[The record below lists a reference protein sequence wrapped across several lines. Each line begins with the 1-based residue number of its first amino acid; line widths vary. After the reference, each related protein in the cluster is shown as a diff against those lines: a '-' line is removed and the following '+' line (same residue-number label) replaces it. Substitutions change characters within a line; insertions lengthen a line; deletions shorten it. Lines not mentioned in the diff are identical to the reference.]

1 MNVKTIAMIAG
12 FSGLL
17 LSEAETAADAA
28 AAANV
33 VKDGDFSMKQTA
45 PRTFG
50 RWGANLPEG
59 CKVSHDTAD
68 FKSAPQSLCLE
79 SSGKTIAVRQN
90 LPDLKPDTKYKVT
103 FFMKMENIVPTA
115 KPAGARLNICSDR
128 NHWSPAKFLTG
139 TQPWTPYELVFTS
152 GAGTNGKVKSYI
164 LLYLMNASG
173 KVWFDDIRLEEV
185 K

>member
-1 MNVKTIAMIAG
+1 MNVKTIAMIVG

-17 LSEAETAADAA
+17 LSGAEPAADASA
-28 AAANV
+28 VNV

-45 PRTFG
+45 PRAFG
-50 RWGANLPEG
+50 RWWANLPEG

-79 SSGKTIAVRQN
+79 SSGKTTSVRQS
-90 LPDLKPDTKYKVT
+90 LPDLKPKTKYKVT
-103 FFMKMENIVPTA
+103 FFMKMENIIPTA

-128 NHWSPAKFLTG
+128 NHWAPAKFLTG
-139 TQPWTPYELVFTS
+139 TQPWTRYEAVFTS

>member
-1 MNVKTIAMIAG
+1 MNFKTIAMIAG

-17 LSEAETAADAA
+17 LSGAEPAADAA
-28 AAANV
+28 SAANV

-45 PRTFG
+45 PRAFG
-50 RWGANLPEG
+50 RWWANLPEG
-59 CKVSHDTAD
+59 CKVSHDTTD

-79 SSGKTIAVRQN
+79 SSGKTTSVRQS
-90 LPDLKPDTKYKVT
+90 LPDLKPNTKYKVT

-128 NHWSPAKFLTG
+128 NHWAPAKFLVG
-139 TQPWTPYELVFTS
+139 TQPWTQYEAEFTS

-173 KVWFDDIRLEEV
+173 KVWFDDIRVTEV